1 MKNVISL
8 IFVLVGIFSFAQTSS
23 EALKKEQKKIEIKI
37 QNTKSLLKKVKTN
50 SEASLN
56 ELRLM
61 DNQIRSREELV
72 RIFDNQVR
80 VAEVKMIER
89 KNEIEK
95 LNKRLADL
103 KRQYKSMILYTY
115 KHRNN
120 IGKIMFILS
129 ANNYNDAIK
138 RNKYL
143 KKVAGLQKKQ
153 RALIEQHQQLIAD
166 EITKIDQEK
175 QAKLLAL
182 EEKRKER
189 EQIEKDKI
197 TKQQTYQQFKK
208 EEQKLVS
215 QLQQEERKKL
225 ELKGKIDAAIKA
237 EIAENQRRQK
247 ETAGK
252 KKSTSKKTK
261 STSGSSSSSTEE
273 KPEREYVYEETTE
286 GKVVAKNFE
295 GNKGR
300 LPWPVDNG
308 TITERYGRN
317 AHPTLEG
324 VFTNNN
330 GIDISCAKGTSVRSI
345 FEGEVTSV
353 FSITG
358 AGKVVIIKHG
368 NYRTVYSNLADVSVQ
383 TGSKVTT
390 KQIIGHLLPSDGN
403 VSICHFEVHLVNNN
417 GTQSLNPSLWVGR

>member
-1 MKNVISL
+1 MKNVISGL
-8 IFVLVGIFSFAQTSS
+8 FVLVSLFSFAQTSS

-37 QNTKSLLKKVKTN
+37 QNTKSLLNKVKTN
-50 SEASLN
+50 TEASLN

-129 ANNYNDAIK
+129 ANNYNDALK

-153 RALIEQHQQLIAD
+153 RALIQQHQQLISD

-175 QAKLLAL
+175 QAKQLAL

-189 EQIEKDKI
+189 ELIEKDKVV
-197 TKQQTYQQFKK
+197 KQQTYQQFKK

-247 ETAGK
+247 EAARK
-252 KKSTSKKTK
+252 KKATSKKTK
-261 STSGSSSSSTEE
+261 STSESPSSDD

-286 GKVVAKNFE
+286 GKIVAKNFE
-295 GNKGR
+295 GNKGK
-300 LPWPVDNG
+300 LPWPVEKG

-317 AHPTLEG
+317 AHPTLDG

-330 GIDISCAKGTSVRSI
+330 GIDISCAKGTSVRAI

-368 NYRTVYSNLADVSVQ
+368 NYRSVYSNLADVSVQ
-383 TGSKVTT
+383 TGSKVST
-390 KQIIGHLLPSDGN
+390 KQMIGTLLPSDGN

-417 GTQSLNPSLWVGR
+417 GTQSLNPSLWIGR